1 MLNANLDPSWD
12 VVVIELWS
20 TIELTVAI
28 CCACLLTM
36 RPLLK
41 HVIPS
46 FVSTAMSKRS
56 SRRSGRR
63 TADHG
68 RVTIGGGRLDDGSS
82 VDPKTSRGARGG
94 SLPMDSLGGGGA
106 AGVPGG
112 KSGSAGGKGVSTR
125 VSARPDPF
133 ATLVDEE
140 SLEEKSAGR
149 IRVTQ
154 EGPVFTV
161 EQRPGYGPAHGAGGD
176 ASSTEDLE
184 RGGAEHAS
192 TKELCARD

>member
-41 HVIPS
+41 HVVPG
-46 FVSTAMSKRS
+46 FVSTAISKRS
-56 SRRSGRR
+56 SGKRSGRR
-63 TADHG
+63 THDHG
-68 RVTIGGGRLDDGSS
+68 RVTIGGGLVDGSGDGKAPRGGGAKAGGSS
-82 VDPKTSRGARGG
+82 VAMG
-94 SLPMDSLGGGGA
+94 SMAGA
-106 AGVPGG
+106 A
-112 KSGSAGGKGVSTR
+112 AKGLSTR

-154 EGPVFTV
+154 EGPLFSV
-161 EQRPGYGPAHGAGGD
+161 EPRAGYGHAHGGD
-176 ASSTEDLE
+176 GSSMEDLE
-184 RGGAEHAS
+184 RGGVEHAS